1 MLHAIV
7 PVKSLSQAKS
17 RLAEVLSPEQ
27 RRTLVLAMLR
37 DVLTTLQATPSVH
50 TITVISGDPVVR
62 SAAARIGVSVLLD
75 HAGSLNGAL
84 TQAATHAAAL
94 GAGAVLVMP
103 ADVPLVK
110 VHEVETL
117 ADAARVQGSV
127 ALVPSSDG
135 GTNALL
141 VRPPLGVPFLFGA
154 ESMVRHQ
161 VVAQERGLMVSIV
174 RLAGLGLDV
183 DRPEDLAWLAEQQ
196 GSSAAQRLARSFGL
210 VARPVCCEC

>member
-1 MLHAIV
+1 
-7 PVKSLSQAKS
+7 
-17 RLAEVLSPEQ
+17 
-27 RRTLVLAMLR
+27 
-37 DVLTTLQATPSVH
+37 
-50 TITVISGDPVVR
+50 
-62 SAAARIGVSVLLD
+62 
-75 HAGSLNGAL
+75 
-84 TQAATHAAAL
+84 L

-183 DRPEDLAWLAEQQ
+183 DRPEDLAWLAERQ